1 MPMSKVKLVL
11 LWRILPILVCLA
23 LASPSASALDPD
35 RRISQ
40 YAHTAWRVRD
50 GAFAGAPTA
59 IAQTTDG
66 YVWIGTLAGLLR
78 FDGIRFVP
86 FIPPTG
92 KTLPNSAVISLFGS
106 TDGSLWIG
114 TASGV
119 ARWKNGELVN
129 FPETAGRVNSIYEDQ
144 DGTIWI
150 ARSRTSAGGVCKIA
164 ASVPKCYTPNDGMPP
179 YAGTV
184 IRDNLGYFLI
194 GSAETLVRWKPG
206 SSTSY
211 ELPGLKSKRGL
222 SGISDLAL
230 APDGSVW
237 VGIAWPGH
245 GLGLQQ
251 WVNGTWKTPLIAPT
265 FDSSTLR
272 VNSLRLD
279 RQRALWIGTVDA
291 GIYRVH
297 GGDVDHFVNSDG
309 LTSNSVQTL
318 FEDREGNL
326 WVSTTE
332 GVDCFRNTP
341 MVSVSV
347 SQGLSANEV
356 GSILGTRDGT
366 VWIGNKGALDL
377 VRGNVV
383 SSIGPKN
390 GLRGNRVTSLFEDHS
405 GRLWVGLDNGLF
417 VYQDG
422 RFTPVER
429 PDGAPV
435 GIVLAM
441 TEDKGNNVWAS
452 VIRNPP
458 GRPTKL
464 ICFRDRS
471 FVKEISDPRLDVMS
485 LAADPQ
491 SGIWMGLRQGGLARY
506 RNDQVQIFPIR
517 DANAPVGQIASNLDG
532 SVLAATGMGLVEL
545 RGDNQPVLDD
555 KNGLPCNRIYAFVT
569 DKHSDLWLYAECGL
583 IKIKSDELQRWR
595 EHSDVKVAFDL
606 FDAHDGAHPF
616 IPPFRP
622 VATRSSDGRLWFAN
636 DTVAEVI
643 DPDGVLRN
651 PILPPAHIEDV
662 VADRKTY
669 SPQNGLRLPAQ
680 TRDLAIDYTALS
692 FVDPQKVQFRYKL
705 EGYDREWQDPKTRR
719 QAFYSNLRPKPY
731 RFRLMASNN
740 AGVWN
745 EQGATLDFSIAPAFY
760 QTWWFVALCAVS
772 GLAFLY
778 MLYMLHLRSLARQ
791 FEARMEERVSERTRI
806 ARELH
811 DTLLQSFQAVLMK
824 FQIVTDQLSDRPEL
838 HRTLET
844 VLGQARQA
852 VSEGRQA
859 VEGLRSSMVVT
870 NDLAGAIRTLG
881 AEIASNSNSPEF
893 RVDVEG
899 TPRDLAPIVRDDVYR
914 IAGEAVRNAF
924 QHAQA
929 TRIEV
934 EIQYQQRQLRLSIRD
949 NGRGIDTKI
958 LDAGARAGHYGL
970 LGLHER
976 AKLASGRLTVW
987 SEPGSG
993 TEIELTIPASGV
1005 YASATARRALRKKN
1019 AS

>member
-1 MPMSKVKLVL
+1 MPMSRLKLVL
-11 LWRILPILVCLA
+11 PGRIFLALVCIA
-23 LASPSASALDPD
+23 LASPSANALDPD

-59 IAQTTDG
+59 ITQTTDG

-78 FDGIRFVP
+78 FDGSRFVP
-86 FIPPTG
+86 FTPPTG
-92 KTLPNSAVISLFGS
+92 KTLPNSAVISLLGS

-114 TASGV
+114 TASGL
-119 ARWKNGELVN
+119 ARWKNGELVD

-144 DGTIWI
+144 EGTIWI
-150 ARSRTSAGGVCKIA
+150 ARSRTSAGGVCKVA
-164 ASVPKCYTPNDGMPP
+164 ASVARCYTPNDGMPP
-179 YAGTV
+179 YAGVV
-184 IRDNLGYFLI
+184 IRDNLGYFLV
-194 GSAETLVRWKPG
+194 GSAGTLVRWKPG

-222 SGISDLAL
+222 SGIADLAL

-237 VGIAWPGH
+237 VGVAWPGH

-251 WVNGTWKTPLIAPT
+251 WVHGSWKTLITPT
-265 FDSSTLR
+265 LDSSTLR

-279 RQRALWIGTVDA
+279 RRRALWIATVDA
-291 GIYRVH
+291 GIYRIH
-297 GGDVDHFVNSDG
+297 GDDVDHFVSSDG
-309 LTSNSVQTL
+309 LTSNSIQAL

-332 GVDCFRNTP
+332 GVDCFRNIP
-341 MVSVSV
+341 MVSFSV

-356 GSILGTRDGT
+356 GSIVATRDGT
-366 VWIGNKGALDL
+366 VWIGNKGALDF

-383 SSIGPKN
+383 SSFGPKN
-390 GLRGNRVTSLFEDHS
+390 GLRGNRVTSLFEDHV

-422 RFTPVER
+422 RFTPVRR
-429 PDGAPV
+429 PDGISLGV
-435 GIVLAM
+435 VIAM
-441 TEDKGNNVWAS
+441 TEDKDNNVWAS
-452 VIRNPP
+452 GIRNPP

-471 FVKEISDPRLDVMS
+471 FVKEISDPRLDVFS

-491 SGIWMGLRQGGLARY
+491 GGIWMGLRQGGLARY

-517 DANAPVGQIASNLDG
+517 DANAPVNQVTANLDG
-532 SVLAATGMGLVEL
+532 SVLAATTEGLVEQ
-545 RGDNQPVLDD
+545 RDDGQRVLDE
-555 KNGLPCNRIYAFVT
+555 KNGLPCKRIYGLVT

-583 IKIKSDELQRWR
+583 IRIKSGEMQRWR
-595 EHSDVKVAFDL
+595 EHFDVKVTFDL
-606 FDAHDGAHPF
+606 FDAHDGAHPY

-622 VATRSSDGRLWFAN
+622 VATRSSDDRLWFAN
-636 DTVAEVI
+636 DTVAEMI

-651 PILPPAHIEDV
+651 PILPPVHIEDV

-705 EGYDREWQDPKTRR
+705 EGYDRDWQDPKTRR
-719 QAFYSNLRPKPY
+719 QAFYSNLRPKTY

-740 AGVWN
+740 SGVWN

-760 QTWWFVALCAVS
+760 QTGWFIALCAVS
-772 GLAFLY
+772 AMAFLY

-791 FEARMEERVSERTRI
+791 FEVRMEERVGERTRI

-824 FQIVTDQLSDRPEL
+824 FHAVTYQLSDRPEL
-838 HRTLET
+838 QRTLEN
-844 VLGQARQA
+844 VIEQARQA
-852 VSEGRQA
+852 VSEGRET
-859 VEGLRSSMVVT
+859 VEGLRSSMGVT
-870 NDLAGAIRTLG
+870 NDLARAIRTLG
-881 AEIASNSNSPEF
+881 AEIACNSDFPEF
-893 RVDVEG
+893 RVGVEG
-899 TPRDLAPIVRDDVYR
+899 TPRGLAPIVGDEVYR
-914 IAGEAVRNAF
+914 IVGEAVRNAF

-929 TRIEV
+929 PRIEV
-934 EIQYQQRQLRLSIRD
+934 EIQYQQRQLRLRIRD
-949 NGRGIDTKI
+949 NGKGIDTKI

-970 LGLHER
+970 PGLYER
-976 AKLASGRLTVW
+976 AKLAGGKLTVW

-1005 YASATARRALRKKN
+1005 YASASARRALFRGKS